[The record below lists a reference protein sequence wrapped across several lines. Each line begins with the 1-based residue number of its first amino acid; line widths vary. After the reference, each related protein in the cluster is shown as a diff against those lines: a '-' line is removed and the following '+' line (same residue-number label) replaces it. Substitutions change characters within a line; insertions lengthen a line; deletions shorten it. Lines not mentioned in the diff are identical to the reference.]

1 MKHYIFFIAIL
12 ALNISANVQFSSPKV
27 EINDFGETLISL
39 EFKAEAII
47 DEKDIILLSYKSDSP
62 INYDNIKF
70 QLLEDLEKYQRLTIA
85 LNESFYE
92 DFFSFRIRIG
102 EETKKDIFI
111 FLPSNTR
118 RILEKRKSNNDFK
131 IPAKKIYGQPRVY
144 EERASETESNLIED
158 GNIVI
163 DENEDIDLFKT
174 GNDKKEVAE
183 TIFSLSRSSSDEEI
197 IIEETEEL
205 LIEETEEIIIE
216 EAEDIELSKI
226 SEEKNETPEI
236 IEDSPK
242 ELKVKAEEIDTIWS
256 ISKGFVNEYEASIYQ
271 IMWSIFLENPESFID
286 GNINLVRADLDL
298 VIPPKEIVDS
308 VDLDY
313 AKSAFIQ
320 MNNAFENMNKSRLVL
335 TAPKNIIQVESSNS
349 DQLSESPT
357 NIINPN
363 LSSPKEIVESNLRI
377 INFESKTTLKQ
388 TNDVPQINQ
397 NNLLQILIVG
407 LASFILGAIISIF
420 LIRKR
425 QPRINETT
433 DSTYAD
439 QIIDNELSI
448 ENDNEMQMLDLARI
462 YIEMGSYDDAKGILD
477 QLISNSNNLQIQAD
491 ASLLK
496 NKLEN

>member
-62 INYDNIKF
+62 INFDNIKF

-118 RILEKRKSNNDFK
+118 RILEKRKSNNDFN

-163 DENEDIDLFKT
+163 DENEDIDLYKT
-174 GNDKKEVAE
+174 GDDKKEVAE
-183 TIFSLSRSSSDEEI
+183 TIFSLSRSSSG
-197 IIEETEEL
+197 
-205 LIEETEEIIIE
+205 EEIIIE
-216 EAEDIELSKI
+216 EAENIELSKI
-226 SEEKNETPEI
+226 SEEKNETLEI

-256 ISKGFVNEYEASIYQ
+256 ISKGFVNEYESSIYQ

-349 DQLSESPT
+349 DQLSESPK

-388 TNDVPQINQ
+388 TDDAPQTNQ
-397 NNLLQILIVG
+397 DNLLQILIVG

-433 DSTYAD
+433 DSTNTD

-462 YIEMGSYDDAKGILD
+462 YIEMGSYDEAKGILD

>member
-1 MKHYIFFIAIL
+1 MLRYLLFLPLIFCI
-12 ALNISANVQFSSPKV
+12 NIFSDLSLSSPK
-27 EINDFGETLISL
+27 IKLNDKDQRII
-39 EFKAEAII
+39 EFKIENASIK
-47 DEKDIILLSYKSDSP
+47 DGDIILNEYKTNNP
-62 INYDNIKF
+62 ID
-70 QLLEDLEKYQRLTIA
+70 
-85 LNESFYE
+85 ESFIAYTLINDYGNYQTFTIVLDDE
-92 DFFSFRIRIG
+92 YLKDYFSFKILIK
-102 EETKKDIFI
+102 ENFAKDIFI
-111 FLPSNTR
+111 YLPSKVRNTFNNSKPNKPE
-118 RILEKRKSNNDFK
+118 RIS
-131 IPAKKIYGQPRVY
+131 
-144 EERASETESNLIED
+144 SET
-158 GNIVI
+158 
-163 DENEDIDLFKT
+163 
-174 GNDKKEVAE
+174 A
-183 TIFSLSRSSSDEEI
+183 FSIAKSRSEASNKLEQAEKVEPEIQEIEI
-197 IIEETEEL
+197 IKGS
-205 LIEETEEIIIE
+205 EISTVWNM
-216 EAEDIELSKI
+216 AEKIKGQNQDI
-226 SEEKNETPEI
+226 
-236 IEDSPK
+236 
-242 ELKVKAEEIDTIWS
+242 
-256 ISKGFVNEYEASIYQ
+256 SIYQ

-320 MNNAFENMNKSRLVL
+320 MNKAFENMNKSRLVL
-335 TAPKNIIQVESSNS
+335 TAPKNIIQLESSNS
-349 DQLSESPT
+349 DQLSESPQ

-377 INFESKTTLKQ
+377 INFENKTTLKQ
-388 TNDVPQINQ
+388 TDDMPEPNQ

-407 LASFILGAIISIF
+407 LVSFILGAIISIF

-433 DSTYAD
+433 DSINTD

-462 YIEMGSYDDAKGILD
+462 YIEMGSYDEAKGILD

>member
-12 ALNISANVQFSSPKV
+12 ALNISANVQFSSPRV
-27 EINDFGETLISL
+27 EINDFGETLISI

-111 FLPSNTR
+111 FLPSSTR
-118 RILEKRKSNNDFK
+118 RILEKRKSNNDFR

-158 GNIVI
+158 RNIVI

-174 GNDKKEVAE
+174 GDDKKEVAE

-197 IIEETEEL
+197 IIEETEEI

-216 EAEDIELSKI
+216 ETEDIELSKI
-226 SEEKNETPEI
+226 SEERNETAEI
-236 IEDSPK
+236 IEDLPK

-271 IMWSIFLENPESFID
+271 IMWSIFLENPKSFID

-320 MNNAFENMNKSRLVL
+320 MNNAYENMNKSRLVL
-335 TAPKNIIQVESSNS
+335 TAPKNIIQAESSNS
-349 DQLSESPT
+349 DQLSESPK
-357 NIINPN
+357 NITNPN

-377 INFESKTTLKQ
+377 INFENKTTLKQ
-388 TNDVPQINQ
+388 TDDIPQINQ

-407 LASFILGAIISIF
+407 LVSFILGAIISIF

-425 QPRINETT
+425 QPSINKTT
-433 DSTYAD
+433 DSINTD

-462 YIEMGSYDDAKGILD
+462 YIEMGSYDEAKGILD

>member
-1 MKHYIFFIAIL
+1 MKHYIFFVAIL

-27 EINDFGETLISL
+27 EINDFGETLISI
-39 EFKAEAII
+39 EFQAEAII
-47 DEKDIILLSYKSDSP
+47 DEKDIILLNYKSDSP

-111 FLPSNTR
+111 FLPSSTR

-131 IPAKKIYGQPRVY
+131 IPAKKIYGQPSIY
-144 EERASETESNLIED
+144 EEKAPETEPNLIED
-158 GNIVI
+158 GNSII
-163 DENEDIDLFKT
+163 DENEDIDLSKT
-174 GNDKKEVAE
+174 GGDEKAVAE
-183 TIFSLSRSSSDEEI
+183 TIFSLSSSSSDEEI
-197 IIEETEEL
+197 
-205 LIEETEEIIIE
+205 LIEENEEIIIE
-216 EAEDIELSKI
+216 ENEDIELSKI
-226 SEEKNETPEI
+226 SEEKNETSEI
-236 IEDSPK
+236 IDDSSK

-256 ISKGFVNEYEASIYQ
+256 ISKDFVNEYEASIYQ

-298 VIPPKEIVDS
+298 VIPPKEVVDS

-313 AKSAFIQ
+313 AKSSFIQ
-320 MNNAFENMNKSRLVL
+320 MNNAFENLNKSRLVL
-335 TAPKNIIQVESSNS
+335 TVPENIIQVESSNS
-349 DQLSESPT
+349 DRLSESSK
-357 NIINPN
+357 NITYTN

-377 INFESKTTLKQ
+377 INFQNKTTLKQ
-388 TNDVPQINQ
+388 TDDIPQTNQ

-407 LASFILGAIISIF
+407 LVSFIFGAIISIF

-433 DSTYAD
+433 DSLNTD

-462 YIEMGSYDDAKGILD
+462 YIEMGSYDEAKGILD